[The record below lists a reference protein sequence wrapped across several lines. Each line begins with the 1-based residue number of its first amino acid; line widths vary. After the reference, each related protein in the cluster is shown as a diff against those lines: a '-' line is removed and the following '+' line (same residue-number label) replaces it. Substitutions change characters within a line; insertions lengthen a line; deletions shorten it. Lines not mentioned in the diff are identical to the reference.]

1 MPLPRLFGL
10 LLLLLA
16 VAAARGQAKYSISGT
31 IRDTTSGEVLIGAT
45 VSVARGAADG
55 GAAGGEGAH
64 PGQGTGAVAGA
75 TTNAYGF
82 YSVTAPEGKYR
93 VVISFAGYGAD
104 TFFVMLNGNLRLSAK
119 LIPDTNQLKAVV
131 VSSVRKNAN
140 VTQPLMGV
148 QKLTTAEIANVPVI
162 FGEKD
167 VLKTIQLL
175 PGVQS
180 AGDGSSGFF
189 VRGGTSAQNLI
200 LLDEAVVYNPDHL
213 LGFFSTFNSD
223 AIKDVTVYKGEEP
236 ADYGG
241 RLSSV
246 VDIRMND
253 GNNQRYSV
261 SGGIGLIDSRL
272 NIEGPIVKDEGSFF
286 VSARRTYADLFLTAV
301 EGHQPQQK
309 QPVLLRPE
317 CEGELQARREGPS
330 LPVGI

>member
-10 LLLLLA
+10 LLLVLA
-16 VAAARGQAKYSISGT
+16 ATAARGQTKYSISGT

-45 VSVARGAADG
+45 VSVARGTG
-55 GAAGGEGAH
+55 TSGVAGG
-64 PGQGTGAVAGA
+64 T

-82 YSVTAPEGKYR
+82 YSITVPEGKYR
-93 VVISFAGYGAD
+93 VVISNAGYMAD
-104 TFFVMLNGNLRLSAK
+104 TFPVTLNSNLRLSAK
-119 LIPDTNQLKAVV
+119 LSPDSTALQTVV
-131 VSSVRKNAN
+131 VSSVRKDAN

-236 ADYGG
+236 AEYGG

-261 SGGIGLIDSRL
+261 SGGIGLIDSRI

-286 VSARRTYADLFLTAV
+286 VSARRTYADQIGRAHV
-301 EGHQPQQK
+301 
-309 QPVLLRPE
+309 
-317 CEGELQARREGPS
+317 
-330 LPVGI
+330 